1 MDPARTVG
9 DGREPTL
16 SNVGGS
22 MNEAPPDHG
31 PPLRVAVVGSSFG
44 GRVHVPA
51 LQAAGFEVV
60 ALVGRDAA
68 RTRERATH
76 LGIANA
82 CTSLADALV
91 LGVDAVTVST
101 PPDSHVDLV
110 LEAIEAGAHVLCE
123 KPFALN
129 AHDGNCMYIAARDRG
144 IVHCTSFEFRWSP
157 LDAAIGRFVAAGGI
171 GDIKLA
177 TFLQISSL
185 VAGGLH
191 PAFNDEWWFDARRGG
206 GILNAAAPHNIDRF
220 RTWVGEIDA
229 VSARLDV
236 TGPRVASP
244 DAAEDAYTATFRMR
258 NGATALMQHCAAAWG
273 EPTFAFKLVGTTG
286 TITLGRETASLG
298 RGPGDNQNFEIP
310 DDLVLPDVYIPQG
323 DPKHAFT
330 FMELPPFVRLAQRFA
345 EAIRQGDPAWSPPGS
360 PPTPTFADA
369 LATQRVVDAIRLSS
383 RENAAWVDVQPLSA
397 TGA

>member
-1 MDPARTVG
+1 
-9 DGREPTL
+9 
-16 SNVGGS
+16 
-22 MNEAPPDHG
+22 MNEPRAMDET
-31 PPLRVAVVGSSFG
+31 PLRVAVVGTSFG

-51 LQAAGFEVV
+51 LQAAGFDVV
-60 ALVGRDAA
+60 ALVGRDPA
-68 RTRERATH
+68 RTSDRADK
-76 LGIANA
+76 LGVAHA
-82 CTSLADALV
+82 CTSLADALA

-101 PPDSHVDLV
+101 PPDTHVDLV
-110 LEAIEAGAHVLCE
+110 LEAVDAGAHVLCE

-129 AHDGNCMYIAARDRG
+129 AQDGQRMYDAARRRG
-144 IVHCTSFEFRWSP
+144 VVHCTSFEFRWSP
-157 LDAAIGRFVAAGGI
+157 LDAAIGRFVTAGGI

-191 PAFNDEWWFDARRGG
+191 PAFNEEWWFDATKGG

-220 RTWVGEIDA
+220 RTWAGEIDA

-236 TGPRVASP
+236 TGPRADTP

-258 NGATALMQHCAAAWG
+258 SGATALMQHCAAAWG
-273 EPTFAFKLVGTTG
+273 EPTFAFKLVGTKG
-286 TITLGRETASLG
+286 TITLGRDTASLG
-298 RGPGDNQNFEIP
+298 RGPGDNANLPIP
-310 DDLVLPDVYIPQG
+310 DDLQLPDIDIPKG

-345 EAIRQGDPAWSPPGS
+345 DAIRHGDPQWSPSGT

-369 LATQRVVDAIRLSS
+369 LATQRIIDAMRVSS
-383 RENAAWVDVQPLSA
+383 RENAAWVDVEPMPAELA
-397 TGA
+397 